1 MAVTLMLL
9 AYVYQLGA
17 PPLSVPET
25 TVMYSADGSI
35 LAEQHQ
41 GQNRHW
47 ISLEEMGQ
55 PVIDATLAIEDRKFY
70 SHHGFDVLRI
80 GRAAVTNVL
89 AGSKLQGAST
99 ITQQYARNL
108 YLSHEKT
115 WLRKFNEAL
124 YSMRLEMHYSKD
136 DILEGYLN
144 TIYYG
149 HSTYGIQAA
158 ASLYFNKDANELTT
172 AEAAMLAG
180 IPKGPGLYSP
190 KISPEQAKARQEV
203 VLRAMKDN
211 GSLSQRQYD
220 AAVKENV
227 AIYQSEETETG
238 RQAPY
243 FQDAVQSW
251 LQTELGIDPS
261 VIDAGGLEIHTTL
274 DRDLQRMAEHWI
286 AEELN
291 SPFDLQVGFVS
302 MDPTNGHVKAMVGG
316 RDYTESPFNR
326 ATQARR
332 QAGSTFKPFLYYAAL
347 KEGFRPNTLLTSEE
361 TDFVWDDGRETY
373 QPKNFN
379 NRYAEEPMT
388 MMQALAVSDNIYAM
402 KTHFLLGFDSLVD
415 AARTFGIESPL
426 HPVPSLALGS
436 VEVGVTELTN
446 AYSPFAN
453 GGYEVEPAFVTK
465 VVDRDGNEL
474 YSANPDQIGD
484 RVIDPALAFL
494 MTDMMHGMFEMEL
507 NDARSHTA
515 VTGQSLVQL
524 ISRPVAGK
532 SGSTPR
538 DSWMI
543 GFTPQLVTG
552 VWVGVDKDVR
562 TAPGEETT
570 PDSGSWGMHSK
581 RIWAQFMEHAHADEL
596 MLPFSRPPNVSAV
609 EINPVN
615 GMLATDDCPVT
626 RKTYFLTGTE
636 PTAFCTDHVPEKKH
650 ELPGDP
656 LHDEPRRFLDRI
668 FRWLDVS

>member
-1 MAVTLMLL
+1 MALTLAVF

-55 PVIDATLAIEDRKFY
+55 SVIDATLAIEDRKFY

-80 GRAAVTNVL
+80 GRAAATNVL

-115 WLRKFNEAL
+115 WVRKFNEAL
-124 YSMRLEMHYSKD
+124 YSMRLEMHYTKD
-136 DILEGYLN
+136 EILEGYLN

-158 ASLYFNKDANELTT
+158 SAMYFNKDAGDLTT

-190 KISPEQAKARQEV
+190 KINPEQAEARQQL
-203 VLRAMKDN
+203 VLRAMRDN
-211 GSLSQRQYD
+211 GSLTMREYE
-220 AAVKENV
+220 AAVKEKIV
-227 AIYQSEETETG
+227 LYEADDLETG

-243 FQDAVQSW
+243 FQDAVQTW
-251 LQTELGIDPS
+251 LENELGISPA
-261 VIDAGGLEIHTTL
+261 VVHTGGLQIHTTL
-274 DRDLQRMAEHWI
+274 DRDLQRLAEHWI
-286 AEELN
+286 KEELN
-291 SPFDLQVGFVS
+291 SPYDLQVGFVS
-302 MDPTNGHVKAMVGG
+302 MDPNNGHVKAMVGG
-316 RDYTESPFNR
+316 RDYGESPFNR

-373 QPKNFN
+373 KPKNFN
-379 NRYAEEPMT
+379 DRYADEPMT
-388 MMQALAVSDNIYAM
+388 MLQALAVSDNIYAM
-402 KTHFLLGFDSLVD
+402 KTHFLLGFQTLADT
-415 AARTFGIESPL
+415 ARTFGITSPL
-426 HPVPSLALGS
+426 RPVPSLALGS

-453 GGYEVEPAFVTK
+453 GGREVEPAFVTK
-465 VVDRDGNEL
+465 VVDRNGEVL
-474 YSANPDQIGD
+474 YSADPEPVHE
-484 RVIDPALAFL
+484 RVLDPALAFL

-507 NDARSHTA
+507 NDPRTRTA
-515 VTGQSLVQL
+515 VTGQSLIHL
-524 ISRPVAGK
+524 INRPVAGK

-552 VWVGVDKDVR
+552 VWVGVDKDAR
-562 TAPGEETT
+562 SGSSQAAI

-581 RIWAQFMEHAHADEL
+581 RIWAQFMSHAHEGEL
-596 MLPFSRPPNVSAV
+596 ILPFSKPPNVSAV
-609 EINPVN
+609 EINPLN

-626 RKTYFLTGTE
+626 RETYFLTGTE
-636 PTAFCTDHVPEKKH
+636 PTAFCTEHVPKPEPVI
-650 ELPGDP
+650 PGDP
-656 LHDEPRRFLDRI
+656 LHDEPRRLLDRI
-668 FRWLDVS
+668 FRWFD